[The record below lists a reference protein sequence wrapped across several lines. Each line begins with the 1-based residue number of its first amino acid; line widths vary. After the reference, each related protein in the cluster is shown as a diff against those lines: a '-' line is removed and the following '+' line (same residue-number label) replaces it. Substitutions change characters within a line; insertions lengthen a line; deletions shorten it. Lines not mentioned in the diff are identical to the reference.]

1 MNMME
6 KMNNG
11 EEQMIGFAKRTLL
24 LNVDIDVSGSM
35 KGPKIGYANH
45 ALAQAVEMVGQF
57 CKEQNVR
64 LLVSVV
70 KFSDH
75 AEFVK
80 RMEEYYEEAFEWQAL
95 EAGGMTEMG
104 KSFDLLCELKK
115 EEIQG
120 QYRLIPPIDLLISD
134 GYSTCVEEELNTSLE
149 KLVRHPLHKK
159 AIRIPIGIGHK
170 CGTGEYSFDEKTLRK
185 FSNQDLVLT
194 AESVD
199 ELVKA
204 ILWTSLSASQM
215 SVTPEMTESKNLGE
229 YLEKQRGMMGGIVG
243 SAVMIPNAVEEGSEE
258 TQKTFLV

>member
-6 KMNNG
+6 NMKNG
-11 EEQMIGFAKRTLL
+11 EEQMKGFAKRTLL

-35 KGPKIGYANH
+35 KGPKIGYANQ

-70 KFSDH
+70 KFSDQ

-80 RMEEYYEEAFEWQAL
+80 RMEEYHEESFEWQKL

-104 KSFDLLCELKK
+104 KSFDRLCELNR

-120 QYRLIPPIDLLISD
+120 QYRLIPPVDLLISD
-134 GYSTCVEEELNTSLE
+134 GYSTCTDSDLNESLE
-149 KLVRHPLHKK
+149 KLVQHPLHKK

-170 CGTGEYSFDEKTLRK
+170 CDHEGYSFDEKTLRR
-185 FSNQDLVLT
+185 FGNQELVLT
-194 AESVD
+194 AENVD

-215 SVTPEMTESKNLGE
+215 SVTPEMMESKNLGE
-229 YLEKQRGMMGGIVG
+229 YLEKQRGTMGGIVG
-243 SAVMIPNAVEEGSEE
+243 SAINIPNAVETESEK
-258 TQKTFLV
+258 TQKTFLI